1 MMDYERKDLSGFP
14 GIAENLP
21 CCFYIARA
29 EKPYK
34 LLYAND
40 EMMRVYDC
48 RSYEELYRHIEG
60 KAPNFIALDDRARV
74 EQEVS
79 HALLERHGRFSHIQG
94 HLFTR
99 TSRIRYADFAGHL
112 VHTQAYGNVLYCT
125 LQEIDV
131 PQPGQVIDRDI
142 RDYIVGHLQEAID
155 NHWIQVYYQPVIR
168 TLTGELCGMEAL
180 ARWVDPQIGFLS
192 PASFIPVLE
201 QVRLIHQL
209 DAYVLEE
216 VCRMLRQRFNHN
228 LPVTPVSFNLSRYD
242 FSAVDIFSLVEKT
255 RIKYQIPRDYLH
267 VEITESALAE
277 NDDAVHQA
285 VDRLRN
291 EGYEIWLDDFGS
303 GYSSLNIL
311 KDYTVDLIKLDMGF
325 LRSFTEK
332 SRDIICSVIDMAK
345 ELGIKTLA
353 EGVETQEHA
362 EFLASIGCGR
372 QQGYLYGK
380 PQPLVGT
387 LAHIEA
393 DARRTEPRKWCHYY
407 DTASMAIRQTDRTS
421 ALFDLHKDGYLHFLY
436 VNKPYRQQ
444 LHALGYSCQDV
455 EDMFN
460 RPKPSDLAHTFREFI
475 DQSRQSGRP
484 ESFCYVENGDYVNI
498 RLRIVCEMNQHVLIH
513 SELENISK
521 SAANLQR
528 GKLDDNLRYLYTM
541 FEYINLVDLKHHKVE
556 PLYVHDSLFQLE
568 QAAQTGDLHDIL
580 LSVSRAYIYEEDQ
593 EGYMAFFNPDTIV
606 ARIQKSPYGRLE
618 HCFRMRD
625 KQGNYVWQECVVILL
640 NNGREKE
647 APLLLTATKS
657 IHAPIAPSG
666 SHEAHH
672 PSLDALL
679 WQSFVHH
686 TKFCYFW
693 KDRERRFLGATD
705 AFLKFYGF
713 RTDQEILGKT
723 DEDMNW
729 HLDNNSYRLD
739 ELKVIQKGRVIEN
752 VAGDCIIHGVLRH
765 ITCYKWPLYRDG
777 VIIGLMGIFFEA
789 DDMYRKLHQNLP
801 SPYEDPITG
810 LHNRQGFLGDLL
822 QYQEAYAIDNQP
834 YTLILLESRFDERIQ
849 RSYGSPL
856 LRALIR
862 KEASI
867 LRDLVGKDSVI
878 ARVQHAMF
886 AILRRE
892 NSQKDAMDSEVLAHT
907 IQSHLQSIH
916 QIDGNPVTVNFQYSI
931 VHAADLAHHKT
942 TGRNASYI
950 YRLALE
956 RLRHGH

>member
-1 MMDYERKDLSGFP
+1 
-14 GIAENLP
+14 
-21 CCFYIARA
+21 
-29 EKPYK
+29 
-34 LLYAND
+34 
-40 EMMRVYDC
+40 
-48 RSYEELYRHIEG
+48 
-60 KAPNFIALDDRARV
+60 
-74 EQEVS
+74 
-79 HALLERHGRFSHIQG
+79 
-94 HLFTR
+94 
-99 TSRIRYADFAGHL
+99 
-112 VHTQAYGNVLYCT
+112 
-125 LQEIDV
+125 
-131 PQPGQVIDRDI
+131 
-142 RDYIVGHLQEAID
+142 
-155 NHWIQVYYQPVIR
+155 
-168 TLTGELCGMEAL
+168 
-180 ARWVDPQIGFLS
+180 
-192 PASFIPVLE
+192 
-201 QVRLIHQL
+201 
-209 DAYVLEE
+209 
-216 VCRMLRQRFNHN
+216 
-228 LPVTPVSFNLSRYD
+228 
-242 FSAVDIFSLVEKT
+242 
-255 RIKYQIPRDYLH
+255 
-267 VEITESALAE
+267 
-277 NDDAVHQA
+277 
-285 VDRLRN
+285 
-291 EGYEIWLDDFGS
+291 
-303 GYSSLNIL
+303 
-311 KDYTVDLIKLDMGF
+311 
-325 LRSFTEK
+325 
-332 SRDIICSVIDMAK
+332 
-345 ELGIKTLA
+345 
-353 EGVETQEHA
+353 
-362 EFLASIGCGR
+362 
-372 QQGYLYGK
+372 
-380 PQPLVGT
+380 
-387 LAHIEA
+387 
-393 DARRTEPRKWCHYY
+393 
-407 DTASMAIRQTDRTS
+407 MAIRQTDRTS

-568 QAAQTGDLHDIL
+568 QAAQTGDFHEIL
-580 LSVSRAYIYEEDQ
+580 QSVSHTYIYEEDQ
-593 EGYMAFFNPDTIV
+593 EGYLAFFNPDTIV
-606 ARIQKSPYGRLE
+606 ERIQKSPYGRLE

-679 WQSFVHH
+679 WQSLVHH

-862 KEASI
+862 KEVSI

-931 VHAADLAHHKT
+931 VHAADLAHHKN

-956 RLRHGH
+956 RLRHGQ

>member
-1 MMDYERKDLSGFP
+1 
-14 GIAENLP
+14 
-21 CCFYIARA
+21 
-29 EKPYK
+29 
-34 LLYAND
+34 
-40 EMMRVYDC
+40 
-48 RSYEELYRHIEG
+48 
-60 KAPNFIALDDRARV
+60 
-74 EQEVS
+74 
-79 HALLERHGRFSHIQG
+79 
-94 HLFTR
+94 
-99 TSRIRYADFAGHL
+99 
-112 VHTQAYGNVLYCT
+112 
-125 LQEIDV
+125 
-131 PQPGQVIDRDI
+131 
-142 RDYIVGHLQEAID
+142 
-155 NHWIQVYYQPVIR
+155 
-168 TLTGELCGMEAL
+168 
-180 ARWVDPQIGFLS
+180 
-192 PASFIPVLE
+192 
-201 QVRLIHQL
+201 
-209 DAYVLEE
+209 
-216 VCRMLRQRFNHN
+216 
-228 LPVTPVSFNLSRYD
+228 
-242 FSAVDIFSLVEKT
+242 
-255 RIKYQIPRDYLH
+255 
-267 VEITESALAE
+267 
-277 NDDAVHQA
+277 
-285 VDRLRN
+285 
-291 EGYEIWLDDFGS
+291 
-303 GYSSLNIL
+303 
-311 KDYTVDLIKLDMGF
+311 
-325 LRSFTEK
+325 
-332 SRDIICSVIDMAK
+332 
-345 ELGIKTLA
+345 
-353 EGVETQEHA
+353 
-362 EFLASIGCGR
+362 
-372 QQGYLYGK
+372 
-380 PQPLVGT
+380 
-387 LAHIEA
+387 
-393 DARRTEPRKWCHYY
+393 
-407 DTASMAIRQTDRTS
+407 
-421 ALFDLHKDGYLHFLY
+421 
-436 VNKPYRQQ
+436 
-444 LHALGYSCQDV
+444 
-455 EDMFN
+455 
-460 RPKPSDLAHTFREFI
+460 
-475 DQSRQSGRP
+475 
-484 ESFCYVENGDYVNI
+484 
-498 RLRIVCEMNQHVLIH
+498 
-513 SELENISK
+513 
-521 SAANLQR
+521 
-528 GKLDDNLRYLYTM
+528 M

-892 NSQKDAMDSEVLAHT
+892 NSQKDAMDSELLAHT

>member
-1 MMDYERKDLSGFP
+1 MKQEMKNLGDFP
-14 GIAENLP
+14 GVVENLS
-21 CCFYIARA
+21 CCFYITQA
-29 EKPYK
+29 EEPYE
-34 LLYAND
+34 LLYANK
-40 EMMRVYDC
+40 EMLRLFDC
-48 RSYEELYRHIEG
+48 RDFDELYRHVDGDAFHIL
-60 KAPNFIALDDRARV
+60 AMDARARV
-74 EQEVS
+74 KQEVL
-79 HALLERHGRFSHIQG
+79 HELAERNDRFDHVRG

-99 TSRIRYADFAGHL
+99 TSRIRYADVSGRI
-112 VHTQAYGNVLYCT
+112 VETQAHGKVCYCT
-125 LQEIDV
+125 LQEIDI
-131 PQPGQVIDRDI
+131 PLPGVTVDRDI
-142 RDYIVGHLQEAID
+142 RDYVISHLDEAIE
-155 NHWIQVYYQPVIR
+155 NHWIQVYYQPIIR

-216 VCRMLRQRFNHN
+216 VCHMLRQRLNHD
-228 LPVTPVSFNLSRYD
+228 LPITSVSFNLSRYD
-242 FSAVDIFSLVEKT
+242 FDMVDVFQLVEKT
-255 RIKYQIPRDYLH
+255 RAAYQIPRDALH

-291 EGYEIWLDDFGS
+291 EGYEIWLNDFGS

-332 SRDIICSVIDMAK
+332 SRDIIRSVIDMAK

-372 QQGYLYGK
+372 QQGYYYGK
-380 PQPLVGT
+380 LQPLVGT

-393 DARRTEPRKWCHYY
+393 EGRGIELRKWCHYY
-407 DTASMAIRQTDRTS
+407 DVASMAIRETNQTS
-421 ALFDLHKDGYLHFLY
+421 ALFDLHEDGYLHYLY
-436 VNKPYRQQ
+436 TNQVYREQ
-444 LHALGYSCQDV
+444 LHALGYRCRDV
-455 EDMFN
+455 EENLN
-460 RPKPSDLAHTFREFI
+460 RKTRSEISATFRHFVNR
-475 DQSRQSGRP
+475 SLKSGMT
-484 ESFCYVENGDYVNI
+484 ESFCYIDGGDYIRI
-498 RLRIVCEMNQHVLIH
+498 RLRVICEMNHHLLIH
-513 SELENISK
+513 MGFENISR
-521 SAANLQR
+521 SDAGEQLV
-528 GKLDDNLRYLYTM
+528 KLDDNLRYLYTM
-541 FEYINLVDLKHHKVE
+541 FENISLVDFQRDTIE
-556 PLYVHDSLFQLE
+556 PIYVHDAPTRETVHGIRRYLQSF
-568 QAAQTGDLHDIL
+568 AQEY
-580 LSVSRAYIYEEDQ
+580 VYEPDRQ
-593 EGYMAFFNPDTIV
+593 GYLDFCNPDTAV
-606 ARIQKSPYGRLE
+606 ARIQKSRYGRISY
-618 HCFRMRD
+618 CCRVRD
-625 KQGNYVWQECVVILL
+625 PHGNYHWRECVAVLL
-640 NNGREKE
+640 QKGLTERSGHPPLMLAAEKTIE
-647 APLLLTATKS
+647 EPVLLTESRTPEQS
-657 IHAPIAPSG
+657 T
-666 SHEAHH
+666 
-672 PSLDALL
+672 LDTLL
-679 WQSFVHH
+679 WQSLMHH
-686 TKFCYFW
+686 TRFCYFW
-693 KDRERRFLGATD
+693 KDKDRRFLGATK

-713 RTDQEILGKT
+713 DSEADILGKT

-739 ELKVIQKGRVIEN
+739 ELEVIQKGRVIEN

-956 RLRHGH
+956 RLRHGQ

>member
-1 MMDYERKDLSGFP
+1 M
-14 GIAENLP
+14 
-21 CCFYIARA
+21 
-29 EKPYK
+29 
-34 LLYAND
+34 
-40 EMMRVYDC
+40 
-48 RSYEELYRHIEG
+48 
-60 KAPNFIALDDRARV
+60 
-74 EQEVS
+74 
-79 HALLERHGRFSHIQG
+79 
-94 HLFTR
+94 
-99 TSRIRYADFAGHL
+99 
-112 VHTQAYGNVLYCT
+112 
-125 LQEIDV
+125 
-131 PQPGQVIDRDI
+131 
-142 RDYIVGHLQEAID
+142 
-155 NHWIQVYYQPVIR
+155 
-168 TLTGELCGMEAL
+168 
-180 ARWVDPQIGFLS
+180 
-192 PASFIPVLE
+192 
-201 QVRLIHQL
+201 
-209 DAYVLEE
+209 
-216 VCRMLRQRFNHN
+216 
-228 LPVTPVSFNLSRYD
+228 
-242 FSAVDIFSLVEKT
+242 
-255 RIKYQIPRDYLH
+255 
-267 VEITESALAE
+267 
-277 NDDAVHQA
+277 
-285 VDRLRN
+285 
-291 EGYEIWLDDFGS
+291 
-303 GYSSLNIL
+303 
-311 KDYTVDLIKLDMGF
+311 
-325 LRSFTEK
+325 
-332 SRDIICSVIDMAK
+332 
-345 ELGIKTLA
+345 
-353 EGVETQEHA
+353 
-362 EFLASIGCGR
+362 
-372 QQGYLYGK
+372 
-380 PQPLVGT
+380 
-387 LAHIEA
+387 
-393 DARRTEPRKWCHYY
+393 
-407 DTASMAIRQTDRTS
+407 
-421 ALFDLHKDGYLHFLY
+421 
-436 VNKPYRQQ
+436 
-444 LHALGYSCQDV
+444 
-455 EDMFN
+455 
-460 RPKPSDLAHTFREFI
+460 
-475 DQSRQSGRP
+475 
-484 ESFCYVENGDYVNI
+484 
-498 RLRIVCEMNQHVLIH
+498 
-513 SELENISK
+513 
-521 SAANLQR
+521 
-528 GKLDDNLRYLYTM
+528 
-541 FEYINLVDLKHHKVE
+541 DLKHHKVE

-568 QAAQTGDLHDIL
+568 QAAQTGDFHDIL

-593 EGYMAFFNPDTIV
+593 EGYLAFFNPDTIV

-640 NNGREKE
+640 NNGREKD

-672 PSLDALL
+672 PSLNALL

-739 ELKVIQKGRVIEN
+739 EIEVIQKGRVIEN

-892 NSQKDAMDSEVLAHT
+892 NGQQDAADAEDLAR
-907 IQSHLQSIH
+907 ILQSHLQSIH
-916 QIDGNPVTVNFQYSI
+916 QIDGNPVTITFQYSI
-931 VHAADLAHHKT
+931 VHATDPAITRPPTAMSATSTAWRWSGCVTANKKSRNNVFLDFLLRVFEVVQPCFLQSLSGRERSSFILAAFDIRKNRIRGRFQGDIARIDHHVVV
-942 TGRNASYI
+942 R
-950 YRLALE
+950 RLAPALPGVEFIVLLAPVLFPVEFLE
-956 RLRHGH
+956 AHAVIFLLAALCTEIIICVNEEREYIVAVAQDVVGTASKENGAFRTVGNVQDDFCLFDIHAVVLNHALKAFVLIEIALGFFRRVV

>member
-1 MMDYERKDLSGFP
+1 
-14 GIAENLP
+14 
-21 CCFYIARA
+21 
-29 EKPYK
+29 
-34 LLYAND
+34 
-40 EMMRVYDC
+40 
-48 RSYEELYRHIEG
+48 
-60 KAPNFIALDDRARV
+60 
-74 EQEVS
+74 
-79 HALLERHGRFSHIQG
+79 
-94 HLFTR
+94 
-99 TSRIRYADFAGHL
+99 
-112 VHTQAYGNVLYCT
+112 
-125 LQEIDV
+125 
-131 PQPGQVIDRDI
+131 
-142 RDYIVGHLQEAID
+142 
-155 NHWIQVYYQPVIR
+155 
-168 TLTGELCGMEAL
+168 
-180 ARWVDPQIGFLS
+180 
-192 PASFIPVLE
+192 
-201 QVRLIHQL
+201 
-209 DAYVLEE
+209 
-216 VCRMLRQRFNHN
+216 
-228 LPVTPVSFNLSRYD
+228 
-242 FSAVDIFSLVEKT
+242 
-255 RIKYQIPRDYLH
+255 
-267 VEITESALAE
+267 
-277 NDDAVHQA
+277 
-285 VDRLRN
+285 
-291 EGYEIWLDDFGS
+291 
-303 GYSSLNIL
+303 
-311 KDYTVDLIKLDMGF
+311 
-325 LRSFTEK
+325 
-332 SRDIICSVIDMAK
+332 
-345 ELGIKTLA
+345 
-353 EGVETQEHA
+353 
-362 EFLASIGCGR
+362 
-372 QQGYLYGK
+372 
-380 PQPLVGT
+380 
-387 LAHIEA
+387 
-393 DARRTEPRKWCHYY
+393 
-407 DTASMAIRQTDRTS
+407 
-421 ALFDLHKDGYLHFLY
+421 
-436 VNKPYRQQ
+436 
-444 LHALGYSCQDV
+444 
-455 EDMFN
+455 MFN

-541 FEYINLVDLKHHKVE
+541 FEYINLVDLEHHKVE
-556 PLYVHDSLFQLE
+556 PLYVHDSLFQSDE
-568 QAAQTGDLHDIL
+568 NEPAGDFHEIL
-580 LSVSRAYIYEEDQ
+580 QSFSRTYIYEEDQ
-593 EGYMAFFNPDTIV
+593 EGYLAFFNPDTIV

-640 NNGREKE
+640 NNGREKD

-739 ELKVIQKGRVIEN
+739 EIEVIQKGRVIEN

-765 ITCYKWPLYRDG
+765 ITCYKWPLYQDG

-892 NSQKDAMDSEVLAHT
+892 NSQKGAMDSEVLAHT
-907 IQSHLQSIH
+907 IQSHLQAIH

-956 RLRHGH
+956 RLRHGQ